1 MRSFET
7 AVAHYPSTSVATHT
21 ATRRTTTHLRCV
33 TKKRTDAPP
42 LRHEDHED
50 HEETIVSNEG
60 AIVTDDVGRNGVPHL
75 DGTTRRRT
83 SVASRQNDKR
93 RSAPRR
99 NSTTTHLR
107 CVTKTRTSVA
117 TQTATTKRRTSV
129 ASRNRSNNCFQ
140 RRKDCYRRTSVA
152 SRTSVA
158 THTATTN
165 RRTFI
170 ASRQTYKRNGV
181 CTYIATPRTR
191 TRSPGP

>member
-1 MRSFET
+1 MRSFKT

-21 ATRRTTTHLRCV
+21 ATRRRAHKGRHETTHLLCL
-33 TKKRTDAPP
+33 TKNNDDAPP
-42 LRHEDHED
+42 LRHDESTHL
-50 HEETIVSNEG
+50 HC
-60 AIVTDDVGRNGVPHL
+60 VTK
-75 DGTTRRRT
+75 RRT

-117 TQTATTKRRTSV
+117 TQPATTKRRTSV

-165 RRTFI
+165 RRTSI

>member
-1 MRSFET
+1 VRSFET

-60 AIVTDDVGRNGVPHL
+60 TIVTDDVGRNGVPHL

-107 CVTKTRTSVA
+107 CVTKTRNETTHLRCV
-117 TQTATTKRRTSV
+117 TKRSV
-129 ASRNRSNNCFQ
+129 R
-140 RRKDCYRRTSVA
+140 
-152 SRTSVA
+152 
-158 THTATTN
+158 
-165 RRTFI
+165 
-170 ASRQTYKRNGV
+170 TYKRNGV
-181 CTYIATPRTR
+181 CTSIATPRTR
-191 TRSPGP
+191 TPGS